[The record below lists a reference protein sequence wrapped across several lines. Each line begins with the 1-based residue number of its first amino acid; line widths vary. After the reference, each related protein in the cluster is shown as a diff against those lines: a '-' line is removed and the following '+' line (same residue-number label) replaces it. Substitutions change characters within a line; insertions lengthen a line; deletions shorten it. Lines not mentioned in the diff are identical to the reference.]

1 MNMWSIR
8 LYRWKSITNISQTC
22 FVICCLRGI
31 PSFEP
36 KYGNV
41 WAFFIYLRMTL
52 RPIHNLFS
60 LDTNSG
66 AKINTN
72 NEYRVNKTYKW
83 DCRDDTKSP
92 FEGSSIRWEEHWKVN
107 IEEIQA
113 TELLGRKKKL
123 GSRNFYFKGNCIAFV
138 VHFLLPNYYFAIS
151 YLKL

>member
-1 MNMWSIR
+1 MFCDMLLERESLHLNPNMEMFG
-8 LYRWKSITNISQTC
+8 L
-22 FVICCLRGI
+22 F
-31 PSFEP
+31 SFIL
-36 KYGNV
+36 G
-41 WAFFIYLRMTL
+41 WHI
-52 RPIHNLFS
+52 RPIHYLFS

-92 FEGSSIRWEEHWKVN
+92 FEGTSIWWEEHWKVN

-123 GSRNFYFKGNCIAFV
+123 GSRNFYFKGNFIAFV
-138 VHFLLPNYYFAIS
+138 VHFLLPNNYFARS